1 MGPLAHYLADD
12 HRRLEALLE
21 RTIDHSGRVN
31 RDRFEL
37 FRAGLLRHIG
47 IEEKILFHAA
57 RQAQGGAP
65 LSRARQLHLDHGAIA
80 AMLVPTPTPEGVAR
94 LRALLTVH
102 DEMEEGPHG
111 VYAECDELLAA
122 DAAALVERFR
132 DFPTVRTAP
141 HNDGPEVERHI
152 AQCLARAGR

>member
-1 MGPLAHYLADD
+1 MGPLAHYLAED
-12 HRRLEALLE
+12 HRRLEAMLE
-21 RTIDHSGRVN
+21 RATDAPDQIDRGL
-31 RDRFEL
+31 FER

-57 RQAQGGAP
+57 QRAHGGAP

-80 AMLVPTPTPEGVAR
+80 AMLVPTPTPAGVAR

-102 DEMEEGPHG
+102 DEMEEGPQG
-111 VYAECDELLAA
+111 VYAECDDLLAA